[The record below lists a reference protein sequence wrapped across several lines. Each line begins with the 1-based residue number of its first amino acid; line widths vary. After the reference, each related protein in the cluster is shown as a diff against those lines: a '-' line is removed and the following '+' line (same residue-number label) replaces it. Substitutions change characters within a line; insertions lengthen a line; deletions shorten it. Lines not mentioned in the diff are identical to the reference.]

1 MSSFIGHS
9 IPAISFYFSGQWQR
23 YSFFRLTWLVL
34 VAWAPDID
42 YLIPALRPNGFRTTH
57 SLFFCSILPCIT
69 IFILYFI
76 QQKRGQ
82 ELKFMGMQVI
92 LTAFSHL
99 VLDLSV
105 GVGALPLLYP
115 FSSQRFK
122 FPFGLLPS
130 AGKIDLSNYFF
141 LPEFIYRNGSSIAL
155 IFKFIFACSTGTNDP
170 ESKDINFFHGY
181 IFSNLYG
188 LGIFFIAIN

>member
-9 IPAISFYFSGQWQR
+9 IPAISFYFFGQRQR
-23 YSFFRLTWLVL
+23 YSFFRLAWLVL
-34 VAWAPDID
+34 VAWVPDID

-57 SLFFCSILPCIT
+57 SLLFCSILPCIT

-82 ELKFMGMQVI
+82 EFKFMGMQVI

-141 LPEFIYRNGSSIAL
+141 YRNIFIEIGILLPLFLSLYLLVQQEEMTLNKKIL
-155 IFKFIFACSTGTNDP
+155 IFPLVTSSVSFMAWA
-170 ESKDINFFHGY
+170 
-181 IFSNLYG
+181 FSLSR
-188 LGIFFIAIN
+188 